1 MDISEIIVKKALN
14 RLGYKE
20 TKGNSGWEDKNF
32 QLEMEMTGWSTG
44 QSWCA
49 YFLESVWCKAYAN
62 YDSSVIPVLRKLFS
76 ANAVATWDNFS
87 NSKFITSDT
96 PVVGAG
102 VIWMNMKS
110 GIPNYLTTDKKWIAG
125 HAGIVK
131 EINETSF
138 TTIEGN
144 GNQSGG
150 REGIEVASLNRSYS
164 FNNKNGLKLLGFVHP
179 KI

>member
-1 MDISEIIVKKALN
+1 
-14 RLGYKE
+14 
-20 TKGNSGWEDKNF
+20 
-32 QLEMEMTGWSTG
+32 
-44 QSWCA
+44 
-49 YFLESVWCKAYAN
+49 
-62 YDSSVIPVLRKLFS
+62 
-76 ANAVATWDNFS
+76 
-87 NSKFITSDT
+87 
-96 PVVGAG
+96 
-102 VIWMNMKS
+102 MNMKS